1 MPLAL
6 LALAVSAFGIG
17 TTEFVMMGLLPNV
30 ADDLGTSVPT
40 AGYLVSAYAIGVV
53 VGAPLLTGLGSRI
66 PRKRMLLLLMAVF
79 TVGNLASAFAPDFG
93 WLLVSRFL
101 AGLPHGAFFGV
112 GAVVAARLVP
122 DGRQAR
128 AVATMFLG
136 LTVANIVGVPA
147 ATLLGQHLGWR
158 ATFMVVAVIGL
169 GAMAALARLV
179 PQIPVEA
186 HQNVRREL
194 SALGNRQVM
203 LGLLT
208 AVLGFAG
215 VFAVYSYLSS
225 MTTEAMGF
233 GESSVTLVLALF
245 GIGMTLGA
253 LAAGPLTDRALRP
266 TLYGSLGAL
275 AVVLV
280 VFPFTVHVHWAA
292 LVMVVLLG
300 GIGFMTTTPL
310 QMLVMN
316 KAKDAPTLASAS
328 NHSAFNLANAGG
340 AWLGGVAIAA
350 LLGLDVPGPG
360 RRGAGRG
367 RTRRGGHG
375 GRHGPDPG
383 PLAGRGLRSP
393 GGDSGVRGGPL
404 LLRRLSRT
412 APRPPLTTTGRWGR
426 ATRAPTGP
434 SSQVVVDGLSRRA
447 STTARSR
454 TADTPIRVPFLP
466 MEVSLMR

>member
-53 VGAPLLTGLGSRI
+53 LGAPLLAGLGSRV
-66 PRKRMLLLLMAVF
+66 PRKKMLLLLMALF
-79 TVGNLASAFAPDFG
+79 TVGNLASALAPDFG
-93 WLLVSRFL
+93 WLLAGRFL

-112 GAVVAARLVP
+112 GAVVATRLVAE
-122 DGRQAR
+122 GRQAR

-158 ATFMVVAVIGL
+158 ATFLVVAAIGL
-169 GAMAALARLV
+169 TAMAALARLV
-179 PQIPVEA
+179 PAVPVEA
-186 HQNVRREL
+186 HQDVRREL
-194 SALGNRQVM
+194 RALGNRQVL

-208 AVLGFAG
+208 AVFGFAG
-215 VFAVYSYLSS
+215 VFAVYSYLSA
-225 MTTEAMGF
+225 MTTKAMGF
-233 GESSVTLVLALF
+233 GESSVTVVLALF

-275 AVVLV
+275 AVILV
-280 VFPFTVHVHWAA
+280 AFPFTVHVQWAA

-300 GIGFMTTTPL
+300 GVGFMTTTPL

-350 LLGLDVPGPG
+350 GWGWTSPAFVGAVLAVAGLAIAATAGYVD
-360 RRGAGRG
+360 RGAGKRS
-367 RTRRGGHG
+367 RVVAK
-375 GRHGPDPG
+375 
-383 PLAGRGLRSP
+383 AGRNAQPDVSSNAAL
-393 GGDSGVRGGPL
+393 D
-404 LLRRLSRT
+404 
-412 APRPPLTTTGRWGR
+412 R
-426 ATRAPTGP
+426 AG
-434 SSQVVVDGLSRRA
+434 
-447 STTARSR
+447 
-454 TADTPIRVPFLP
+454 
-466 MEVSLMR
+466 

>member
-53 VGAPLLTGLGSRI
+53 LGAPLLTALGSRI
-66 PRKRMLLLLMAVF
+66 PRKRMLLLLMSLFVL
-79 TVGNLASAFAPDFG
+79 GNAASAFAPGFG
-93 WLLVSRFL
+93 WLVAGRLI

-122 DGRQAR
+122 EGRQAR
-128 AVATMFLG
+128 AVARMFLG

-158 ATFMVVAVIGL
+158 ATFVVVAVIGL
-169 GAMAALARLV
+169 LSLAALARLI
-179 PQIPVEA
+179 PRIPVAE
-186 HQNVRREL
+186 HQDVRHEL
-194 SALGNRQVM
+194 RALGNRQVI

-208 AVLGFAG
+208 AVFGFGG

-266 TLYGSLGAL
+266 TLFGSLGAL
-275 AVVLV
+275 TVVLL
-280 VFPFTVHVHWAA
+280 VFPLTVHVQWLA

-300 GIGFMTTTPL
+300 AVGFMTTTPL
-310 QMLVMN
+310 QMLVMR

-340 AWLGGVAIAA
+340 AWLGGAAISAGWGWTSPAPVGAA
-350 LLGLDVPGPG
+350 LAVVGLGIAVTATVLDRDRDPSRVV
-360 RRGAGRG
+360 AGRTEG
-367 RTRRGGHG
+367 TGTVADADSRPTVRSA
-375 GRHGPDPG
+375 PG
-383 PLAGRGLRSP
+383 
-393 GGDSGVRGGPL
+393 
-404 LLRRLSRT
+404 
-412 APRPPLTTTGRWGR
+412 
-426 ATRAPTGP
+426 
-434 SSQVVVDGLSRRA
+434 
-447 STTARSR
+447 
-454 TADTPIRVPFLP
+454 
-466 MEVSLMR
+466 E

>member
-30 ADDLGTSVPT
+30 ADDLRTSVPT

-53 VGAPLLTGLGSRI
+53 LGAPLLTGLGSRV
-66 PRKRMLLLLMAVF
+66 PRKRMLLLLMALF
-79 TVGNLASAFAPDFG
+79 TVGNLASALAPDFG
-93 WLLVSRFL
+93 WLIAGRFL

-112 GAVVAARLVP
+112 GAVVAARLVSE
-122 DGRQAR
+122 GRQAR

-158 ATFMVVAVIGL
+158 ATFLVVAAIGL
-169 GAMAALARLV
+169 AAMAALTRLV
-179 PQIPVEA
+179 PHIPVEA
-186 HQNVRREL
+186 HQDVRREL
-194 SALGNRQVM
+194 RALGNRQVI

-208 AVLGFAG
+208 AVFGFAG
-215 VFAVYSYLSS
+215 VFAVYAYLSA
-225 MTTEAMGF
+225 MTTKAMGF

-275 AVVLV
+275 AVILV
-280 VFPFTVHVHWAA
+280 VFPFTVHVPWAA

-300 GIGFMTTTPL
+300 GFGFMTTTPL

-350 LLGLDVPGPG
+350 GWGWTSPALVGAVLAVIGLAVAAT
-360 RRGAGRG
+360 AGFLDRDPSPKSRVVAANQARPALEDTSFS
-367 RTRRGGHG
+367 RTDQH
-375 GRHGPDPG
+375 
-383 PLAGRGLRSP
+383 ST
-393 GGDSGVRGGPL
+393 
-404 LLRRLSRT
+404 LSR
-412 APRPPLTTTGRWGR
+412 GSS
-426 ATRAPTGP
+426 P
-434 SSQVVVDGLSRRA
+434 SGD
-447 STTARSR
+447 
-454 TADTPIRVPFLP
+454 
-466 MEVSLMR
+466 

>member
-53 VGAPLLTGLGSRI
+53 LGAPLLAGLGSRV
-66 PRKRMLLLLMAVF
+66 PRKKMLLLLMALF
-79 TVGNLASAFAPDFG
+79 TVGNLASALAPDFG
-93 WLLVSRFL
+93 WLLAGRFL

-112 GAVVAARLVP
+112 GAVVATRLVAE
-122 DGRQAR
+122 GRQAR

-158 ATFMVVAVIGL
+158 ATFLVVAAIGL
-169 GAMAALARLV
+169 TAMAALARLV
-179 PQIPVEA
+179 PAIPVEA
-186 HQNVRREL
+186 HQDVRREL
-194 SALGNRQVM
+194 RALGNRQVL

-208 AVLGFAG
+208 AVFGFAG
-215 VFAVYSYLSS
+215 VFAVYSYLSA
-225 MTTEAMGF
+225 MTTKAMGF
-233 GESSVTLVLALF
+233 GESSVTVVLALF

-275 AVVLV
+275 AVILV
-280 VFPFTVHVHWAA
+280 AFPFTVHVQWAA

-300 GIGFMTTTPL
+300 GVGFMTTTPL

-350 LLGLDVPGPG
+350 GWGWTSPAFVGAVLALAGLAIAATAGYLDRGDGQRSRVVANSPHQTPTQAGPSGTHPGPSG
-360 RRGAGRG
+360 
-367 RTRRGGHG
+367 THSSPS
-375 GRHGPDPG
+375 GPHP
-383 PLAGRGLRSP
+383 SP
-393 GGDSGVRGGPL
+393 SDTHSSPSGV
-404 LLRRLSRT
+404 
-412 APRPPLTTTGRWGR
+412 
-426 ATRAPTGP
+426 
-434 SSQVVVDGLSRRA
+434 
-447 STTARSR
+447 
-454 TADTPIRVPFLP
+454 
-466 MEVSLMR
+466 

>member
-6 LALAVSAFGIG
+6 FALAVSAFGIG

-40 AGYLVSAYAIGVV
+40 AGHLVSAYAIGVV
-53 VGAPLLTGLGSRI
+53 LGAPLLTGLGSRV
-66 PRKRMLLLLMAVF
+66 PRKKMLLLLMALF
-79 TVGNLASAFAPDFG
+79 TVGNLASALAPDFG
-93 WLLVSRFL
+93 WLLAGRFL

-112 GAVVAARLVP
+112 GAVVAARMAAE
-122 DGRQAR
+122 GRQAR

-158 ATFMVVAVIGL
+158 ATFLVVAAIGL
-169 GAMAALARLV
+169 AAMAALARLV
-179 PQIPVEA
+179 PRIPVEA
-186 HQNVRREL
+186 HQEVRREL
-194 SALGNRQVM
+194 RALGNRQVL

-208 AVLGFAG
+208 AVFGFAG
-215 VFAVYSYLSS
+215 VFAVYSYLSA

-280 VFPFTVHVHWAA
+280 AFPFTVHVPWAA
-292 LVMVVLLG
+292 LVMVTLLG
-300 GIGFMTTTPL
+300 AVGFMTTTPL
-310 QMLVMN
+310 QLLVMN

-340 AWLGGVAIAA
+340 AWLGGAAIAA
-350 LLGLDVPGPG
+350 GWGWTSPAFV
-360 RRGAGRG
+360 GAALA
-367 RTRRGGHG
+367 
-375 GRHGPDPG
+375 
-383 PLAGRGLRSP
+383 LAGLAIAVTAGFLDRGDGGGARVVAAHRARPTTTSSP
-393 GGDSGVRGGPL
+393 SGV
-404 LLRRLSRT
+404 
-412 APRPPLTTTGRWGR
+412 
-426 ATRAPTGP
+426 
-434 SSQVVVDGLSRRA
+434 
-447 STTARSR
+447 
-454 TADTPIRVPFLP
+454 
-466 MEVSLMR
+466 

>member
-17 TTEFVMMGLLPNV
+17 TTEFVMMGLLPDV
-30 ADDLGTSVPT
+30 ADDLDTSVPT

-53 VGAPLLTGLGSRI
+53 LGAPLLTGLGSRI
-66 PRKRMLLLLMAVF
+66 PRKKMLLLLMALF
-79 TVGNLASAFAPDFG
+79 TVGNLASALAPDFG
-93 WLLVSRFL
+93 WLIAGRLL

-112 GAVVAARLVP
+112 GAVVAARLVTE
-122 DGRQAR
+122 GRQAR

-158 ATFMVVAVIGL
+158 ATFLVVAAIGL
-169 GAMAALARLV
+169 AAMAALARLV
-179 PQIPVEA
+179 PPIPVEA
-186 HQNVRREL
+186 HQDVRREVR
-194 SALGNRQVM
+194 ALGDRQVV

-208 AVLGFAG
+208 AVFGFAG
-215 VFAVYSYLSS
+215 VFAVYAYLSA
-225 MTTEAMGF
+225 MTTKAMGF

-275 AVVLV
+275 AVVLA
-280 VFPFTVHVHWAA
+280 VFPFTVHVKGVA

-300 GIGFMTTTPL
+300 AVGFMTTTPL

-340 AWLGGVAIAA
+340 AWLGGAAIAA
-350 LLGLDVPGPG
+350 GWGWTSPAPVGAVLAVTGLAIAAT
-360 RRGAGRG
+360 AGRLD
-367 RTRRGGHG
+367 RGQGQESCVVA
-375 GRHGPDPG
+375 RAARPACEEKAATD
-383 PLAGRGLRSP
+383 A
-393 GGDSGVRGGPL
+393 VRP
-404 LLRRLSRT
+404 
-412 APRPPLTTTGRWGR
+412 
-426 ATRAPTGP
+426 
-434 SSQVVVDGLSRRA
+434 
-447 STTARSR
+447 
-454 TADTPIRVPFLP
+454 
-466 MEVSLMR
+466 

>member
-53 VGAPLLTGLGSRI
+53 LGAPLLTGLGSRV
-66 PRKRMLLLLMAVF
+66 PRKKMLLLLMALF
-79 TVGNLASAFAPDFG
+79 TIGNLASALAPDFG
-93 WLLVSRFL
+93 WLVAGRFL

-112 GAVVAARLVP
+112 GAVVAARLVSE
-122 DGRQAR
+122 GRQAR

-158 ATFMVVAVIGL
+158 ATFLVVAAIGL
-169 GAMAALARLV
+169 AAMAALARLV
-179 PQIPVEA
+179 PSIPVEA
-186 HQNVRREL
+186 HQDVRREL
-194 SALGNRQVM
+194 RALGNRQVL

-208 AVLGFAG
+208 AVFGFAG
-215 VFAVYSYLSS
+215 VFAVYSYLSA
-225 MTTEAMGF
+225 MTTKAMGF

-280 VFPFTVHVHWAA
+280 AFPFTVHVQWAA
-292 LVMVVLLG
+292 LTMVVLLG
-300 GIGFMTTTPL
+300 AVGFMTTTPL

-350 LLGLDVPGPG
+350 GWGWTSPAFVGAVLAVAGLAIAATAGFLD
-360 RRGAGRG
+360 RGEGK
-367 RTRRGGHG
+367 
-375 GRHGPDPG
+375 
-383 PLAGRGLRSP
+383 S
-393 GGDSGVRGGPL
+393 
-404 LLRRLSRT
+404 SRVV
-412 APRPPLTTTGRWGR
+412 AAHQSRP
-426 ATRAPTGP
+426 AP
-434 SSQVVVDGLSRRA
+434 SSARPAATPARPAFEDGTVTRDEPEA
-447 STTARSR
+447 ATPPTRS
-454 TADTPIRVPFLP
+454 
-466 MEVSLMR
+466 SHSS

>member
-6 LALAVSAFGIG
+6 LALAISAFGIG

-40 AGYLVSAYAIGVV
+40 AGYLVSAYALGVV
-53 VGAPLLTGLGSRI
+53 LGAPLLTAIGSRV
-66 PRKRMLLLLMAVF
+66 PRKRMLLLLMALF
-79 TVGNLASAFAPDFG
+79 TLGNLASALAPGFG
-93 WLLVSRFL
+93 WLVAGRFL

-112 GAVVAARLVP
+112 GAVVAARLVGE
-122 DGRQAR
+122 GRQAR

-158 ATFMVVAVIGL
+158 ATFLVVGVIGL
-169 GAMAALARLV
+169 GSMATLARLV
-179 PQIPVEA
+179 PHIPVDA
-186 HQNVRREL
+186 HQGLGHEL
-194 SALGNRQVM
+194 RALGNRQVL

-215 VFAVYSYLSS
+215 VFAVYSYLSA

-266 TLYGSLGAL
+266 TLYGSLAAL
-275 AVVLV
+275 AVVLA
-280 VFPFTVHVHWAA
+280 VFPFAVQVKWAA

-300 GIGFMTTTPL
+300 GVGFMTTTPL

-340 AWLGGVAIAA
+340 AWLGGAAIAA
-350 LLGLDVPGPG
+350 GWGWTSPALVGAVLTVAGLAVAVT
-360 RRGAGRG
+360 AGVL
-367 RTRRGGHG
+367 
-375 GRHGPDPG
+375 D
-383 PLAGRGLRSP
+383 
-393 GGDSGVRGGPL
+393 RGGPGE
-404 LLRRLSRT
+404 SRVV
-412 APRPPLTTTGRWGR
+412 AGAG
-426 ATRAPTGP
+426 TRGARDG
-434 SSQVVVDGLSRRA
+434 SHADVV
-447 STTARSR
+447 
-454 TADTPIRVPFLP
+454 
-466 MEVSLMR
+466 

>member
-30 ADDLGTSVPT
+30 ADDLDTSVPT

-53 VGAPLLTGLGSRI
+53 LGAPLLTGLGSRV
-66 PRKRMLLLLMAVF
+66 PRKKMLLLLMALF
-79 TVGNLASAFAPDFG
+79 TVGNLASALAPDFG
-93 WLLVSRFL
+93 WLLAGRFL

-112 GAVVAARLVP
+112 GAVVAARLVAE
-122 DGRQAR
+122 GRQAR

-158 ATFMVVAVIGL
+158 ATFLVVAAIGL
-169 GAMAALARLV
+169 AAMAALARLV
-179 PQIPVEA
+179 PRIPVEA
-186 HQNVRREL
+186 HQDVRREL
-194 SALGNRQVM
+194 RALGNRQVL

-208 AVLGFAG
+208 AVFGFAG
-215 VFAVYSYLSS
+215 VFAVYSYLSA

-280 VFPFTVHVHWAA
+280 AFPFTVYVPWAA
-292 LVMVVLLG
+292 LVMVTLLG
-300 GIGFMTTTPL
+300 AVGFMTTTPL
-310 QMLVMN
+310 QLLVMN

-350 LLGLDVPGPG
+350 GWGWTSPALVGAVLAAAGLAIALTAGALD
-360 RRGAGRG
+360 RGD
-367 RTRRGGHG
+367 RGGARVVAAHQA
-375 GRHGPDPG
+375 RPTTTS
-383 PLAGRGLRSP
+383 SP
-393 GGDSGVRGGPL
+393 SGV
-404 LLRRLSRT
+404 
-412 APRPPLTTTGRWGR
+412 
-426 ATRAPTGP
+426 
-434 SSQVVVDGLSRRA
+434 
-447 STTARSR
+447 
-454 TADTPIRVPFLP
+454 
-466 MEVSLMR
+466 

>member
-1 MPLAL
+1 MPRPPRPVAL

-30 ADDLGTSVPT
+30 ADDLDTSVPS
-40 AGYLVSAYAIGVV
+40 AGHLVSAYAIGVV
-53 VGAPLLTGLGSRI
+53 IGAPLLTALGSRI
-66 PRKRMLLLLMAVF
+66 PRKRMLLLLMALF
-79 TVGNLASAFAPDFG
+79 TVGNLASALAPGFG
-93 WLLVSRFL
+93 WLVAGRVL

-112 GAVVAARLVP
+112 GAVVAARLVA

-158 ATFMVVAVIGL
+158 ATFLVVAAIGL
-169 GAMAALARLV
+169 VAMAALARLV
-179 PQIPVEA
+179 PYVPTDTRQSVG
-186 HQNVRREL
+186 REL
-194 SALGNRQVM
+194 RTLGNRQVL

-208 AVLGFAG
+208 AVFGFAG
-215 VFAVYSYLSS
+215 VFAVYSYLAS
-225 MTTEAMGF
+225 MTTEVMGF

-275 AVVLV
+275 AVVLLA
-280 VFPFTVHVHWAA
+280 FNYTAHVRWAA
-292 LVMVVLLG
+292 LVTVVVLG
-300 GIGFMTTTPL
+300 AVGFMTTTPL

-340 AWLGGVAIAA
+340 AWLGGMAITAGWGWMSPTLVGAVLAAAGLAIAVTA
-350 LLGLDVPGPG
+350 GLLD
-360 RRGAGRG
+360 
-367 RTRRGGHG
+367 RT
-375 GRHGPDPG
+375 P
-383 PLAGRGLRSP
+383 A
-393 GGDSGVRGGPL
+393 
-404 LLRRLSRT
+404 
-412 APRPPLTTTGRWGR
+412 
-426 ATRAPTGP
+426 
-434 SSQVVVDGLSRRA
+434 SS
-447 STTARSR
+447 RSR
-454 TADTPIRVPFLP
+454 VVAGGAAREPVRDTVA
-466 MEVSLMR
+466 